1 MCVILLLYIDIFKC
15 LKIHN
20 LYIYDYSLA
29 VSITAHNARSRCRR
43 VRILC
48 QALFILFKLTL
59 LLFINIYKELHSS
72 SNEFF
77 IDNSMRSS

>member
-29 VSITAHNARSRCRR
+29 VSINAVITAHNARSRCRR
-43 VRILC
+43 GFESSVRHY
-48 QALFILFKLTL
+48 LFYL
-59 LLFINIYKELHSS
+59 N
-72 SNEFF
+72 
-77 IDNSMRSS
+77 

>member
-20 LYIYDYSLA
+20 IYIYDYSLA

-43 VRILC
+43 GFESSVRHYL
-48 QALFILFKLTL
+48 
-59 LLFINIYKELHSS
+59 N
-72 SNEFF
+72 
-77 IDNSMRSS
+77 